1 MTCVLLQGA
10 AKAHFTSILSATP
23 SVPGRLGV
31 GGIMSLQP
39 FRVRP
44 KTAATLAPGAGALRI
59 IAATELAR
67 FRETFPPSRQ

>member
-1 MTCVLLQGA
+1 
-10 AKAHFTSILSATP
+10 
-23 SVPGRLGV
+23 
-31 GGIMSLQP
+31 MSLQP